1 MDAVTRRLQ
10 IAVGAAVAEV
20 LAQVALLIARGA
32 LGGAALRPVFLLAK
46 LPVCWWAWKRHPGGY
61 LGLWIWEIGGVIAAL
76 SARGALTPRAVI
88 AAGASVVMV
97 LLGRA
102 ISAYPTVEW
111 RPR

>member
-1 MDAVTRRLQ
+1 
-10 IAVGAAVAEV
+10 
-20 LAQVALLIARGA
+20 
-32 LGGAALRPVFLLAK
+32 VFLLAK
-46 LPVCWWAWKRHPGGY
+46 LPLCWWAWKRHAGGY

-76 SARGALTPRAVI
+76 SARGALAPRAAI
-88 AAGASVVMV
+88 AAGAIIVMV